1 MAKLLFRLNQVPE
14 DEAADVREL
23 LERHEFVTYETR
35 AGFWGLGV
43 PAIWL
48 RDDRDLPRAKALLAE
63 YQAERQEE
71 QRALFAE
78 REANGEAPTVLRR
91 ALAHPV
97 RFTLLVIAIVFVL
110 GLSLIPFLA
119 LIGQ

>member
-1 MAKLLFRLNQVPE
+1 MAKLLFRLNQVPD

-23 LERHEFVTYETR
+23 LERHDFVTYETR

-48 RDDRDLPRAKALLAE
+48 RDDHELPRAKALLAE
-63 YQAERQEE
+63 YQAERRDE

-78 REANGEAPTVLRR
+78 REAEGEAPTVWRR
-91 ALAHPV
+91 AMAHPV
-97 RFTLLVIAIVFVL
+97 RFALLVIAIVFIL
-110 GLSLIPFLA
+110 GLSIIPFVA

>member
-14 DEAADVREL
+14 DEAVEVREL

-48 RDDRDLPRAKALLAE
+48 RDDSELPRAKALLAE
-63 YQAERQEE
+63 YQAQRREE

-78 REANGEAPTVLRR
+78 REARGEAPTLWRR
-91 ALAHPV
+91 ALSHPV
-97 RFTLLVIAIVFVL
+97 RFTLLVIAIAFVL
-110 GLSLIPFLA
+110 GLSIVPFVA